1 MFIFF
6 YFFIFLKK
14 KNIFFPFAKG
24 CLCKTRLILPPA
36 PTSALY
42 LLQQQRLCRVRH
54 STLPNLNLLIP
65 LRHSLG
71 HLDIIP
77 ENQPRNNELH
87 LVGGEEAARARVPAV
102 AKRQVHFIG
111 RDELVA
117 RVVGRAAVA
126 PQVVV
131 PEAVELVAVWVDF
144 RVFVHGVG
152 RSLDYHARREV
163 LAVRECDA
171 LEDSAGKSG

>member
-6 YFFIFLKK
+6 YFFIFLEK

-87 LVGGEEAARARVPAV
+87 LVGGEEAARTRVPAV